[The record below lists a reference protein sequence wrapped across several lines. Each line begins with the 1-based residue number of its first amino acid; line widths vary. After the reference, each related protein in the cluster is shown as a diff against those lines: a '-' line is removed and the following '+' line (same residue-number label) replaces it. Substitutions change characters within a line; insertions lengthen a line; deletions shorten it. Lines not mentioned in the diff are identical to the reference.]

1 MDKIFD
7 FHGAVVLQTNRCRF
21 TPHFP
26 ILSSWMSPCSC
37 INLTSV
43 QGISVGVQPQAD
55 PSQWNGGYYGY
66 AYGHEGYGYAPA
78 PQDPNMYG
86 YPYGNYQQQ
95 AQQQQAGYSWEF
107 WPSFVAFA
115 CSFYLIN
122 KISKILFGATLEPF
136 LAFLSKPFETFS
148 CPMTYSLTDVVFLMK
163 FCYFK
168 LYVIAIVVVLVWIL
182 FPYIYI
188 LAYGGMS
195 CFWRSE
201 PLKTVSQ

>member
-1 MDKIFD
+1 M
-7 FHGAVVLQTNRCRF
+7 
-21 TPHFP
+21 
-26 ILSSWMSPCSC
+26 
-37 INLTSV
+37 
-43 QGISVGVQPQAD
+43 
-55 PSQWNGGYYGY
+55 
-66 AYGHEGYGYAPA
+66 
-78 PQDPNMYG
+78 
-86 YPYGNYQQQ
+86 
-95 AQQQQAGYSWEF
+95 
-107 WPSFVAFA
+107 AFA

-136 LAFLSKPFETFS
+136 LAFLSKRFETVS

-195 CFWRSE
+195 CF
-201 PLKTVSQ
+201 